1 VEGESLRHL
10 AFIRFPNERYNAETR
25 MMMKYWATRGFHNW
39 YSMRSLESFNQG
51 KGRLIRSVTDR
62 GIVSMLDIRLNDQSS
77 TVFKT
82 AQIGIKASGSYVIRS
97 IDDVK
102 KFMEAVPA

>member
-1 VEGESLRHL
+1 
-10 AFIRFPNERYNAETR
+10 
-25 MMMKYWATRGFHNW
+25 
-39 YSMRSLESFNQG
+39 MRSLESFNQG

-82 AQIGIKASGSYVIRS
+82 AQIGIKASGSYVIRT
-97 IDDVK
+97 IDEVK